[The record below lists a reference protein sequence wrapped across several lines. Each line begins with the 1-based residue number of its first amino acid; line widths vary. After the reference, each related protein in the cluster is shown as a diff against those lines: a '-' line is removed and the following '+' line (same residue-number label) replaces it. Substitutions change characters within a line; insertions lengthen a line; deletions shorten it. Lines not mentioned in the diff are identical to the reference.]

1 MLWIPPGF
9 AHGFAALEDG
19 TELIYKVTRYWSS
32 QHERTIRWNDPEI
45 GIEWPRCGPPRY
57 SRPRTAPAAC
67 CGMRRCSTRED
78 AAYGCPRPAWL
89 RVEANPCAARPG
101 DRVRPNRA
109 PARRPGVSIRHVVRD
124 TAPALI
130 VNAGAY
136 TAVDQAESEP
146 DLAMAINGIAPGILA
161 EEAKRIGA
169 ATVHYSTDY
178 VFDGEKNGP
187 YVEDDPAQSAQCLR
201 MHQARRRAGR
211 DRCRRALPHIQ
222 DQLDLWLARP
232 QFHAHDP
239 APRAAGWAAK
249 GGAGPDRRPNLVA
262 AGRGGNRFVLARTGG
277 DFGDLSGLYHLS
289 CAGTTSWYGFA
300 SAIVQHL
307 VAHAASS
314 VVEVTPIDSAD

>member
-1 MLWIPPGF
+1 MKTLLTGARGQLGYELRRTLAPLGPVI
-9 AHGFAALEDG
+9 ACDR
-19 TELIYKVTRYWSS
+19 TELQVA
-32 QHERTIRWNDPEI
+32 DP
-45 GIEWPRCGPPRY
+45 
-57 SRPRTAPAAC
+57 
-67 CGMRRCSTRED
+67 
-78 AAYGCPRPAWL
+78 
-89 RVEANPCAARPG
+89 
-101 DRVRPNRA
+101 
-109 PARRPGVSIRHVVRD
+109 VSIRHVVRD

-136 TAVDQAESEP
+136 TAVDPAESEP

-239 APRAAGWAAK
+239 APRAAG
-249 GGAGPDRRPNLVA
+249 
-262 AGRGGNRFVLARTGG
+262 
-277 DFGDLSGLYHLS
+277 
-289 CAGTTSWYGFA
+289 
-300 SAIVQHL
+300 
-307 VAHAASS
+307 
-314 VVEVTPIDSAD
+314 